1 MKIARWLLAVPV
13 AAALSFA
20 PGAISAQD
28 RHDRDRDRHERFD
41 DHDKQVARDWYRTHD
56 RDRDHVRG
64 FRDADRH
71 RDWDESRFRE
81 GYVID
86 RDMRR
91 YAYAPPSVLVRG
103 FAPPPRGWR
112 YVVIGGHVVLVD
124 NGWRVHDTIH
134 FELNF

>member
-13 AAALSFA
+13 AAALSFT
-20 PGAISAQD
+20 PGAISAQEH
-28 RHDRDRDRHERFD
+28 HDRDRDRHERFD
-41 DHDKQVARDWYRTHD
+41 DHDKQAARDWYRDHHD
-56 RDRDHVRG
+56 NHDRG
-64 FRDADRH
+64 FRDQDRH

-91 YAYAPPSVLVRG
+91 YAYAPPAALVRG

>member
-13 AAALSFA
+13 AAALSFT

-28 RHDRDRDRHERFD
+28 RHDRDRDHHERFD

-56 RDRDHVRG
+56 RDRDHIRG

-71 RDWDESRFRE
+71 HDWDDSRFRE

-91 YAYAPPSVLVRG
+91 YAYAPPGELVRG

-124 NGWRVHDTIH
+124 NGWRVH
-134 FELNF
+134 